1 MTPHL
6 IPLMFDLSPFTLTA
20 NAMLPRYPNDAD
32 EEDEE
37 DEKDDQKDEPAVIR
51 NPTKTNSAAGGTFV
65 RLISGC
71 SRRICPLVSVSA
83 GRLGIWL

>member
-20 NAMLPRYPNDAD
+20 NAMPPRDPNDAD

-51 NPTKTNSAAGGTFV
+51 EPDEDE
-65 RLISGC
+65 
-71 SRRICPLVSVSA
+71 
-83 GRLGIWL
+83 

>member
-20 NAMLPRYPNDAD
+20 NAMPPRDPNDAD

-37 DEKDDQKDEPAVIR
+37 DEKDDDQKDEPAVIR
-51 NPTKTNSAAGGTFV
+51 EPDEDE
-65 RLISGC
+65 
-71 SRRICPLVSVSA
+71 
-83 GRLGIWL
+83 

>member
-20 NAMLPRYPNDAD
+20 NAMPPRDPNDAD

-37 DEKDDQKDEPAVIR
+37 DDQKDEPAVIR
-51 NPTKTNSAAGGTFV
+51 EPDEDE
-65 RLISGC
+65 
-71 SRRICPLVSVSA
+71 
-83 GRLGIWL
+83 